1 MFQNYLFKLIQNHN
15 LEDEL
20 FEIYP
25 PDEES
30 EERRK
35 EIFREFIR
43 KLEDTEKTPEEKVA
57 KLIYLYS
64 QAKELR
70 ENFKEEFPEY
80 LSGLSVISDV
90 IIEEINKKFLDD
102 LDFGFGEKIL
112 KNIGIKVETVEE
124 NIDLNEVKEI
134 LKRYDITKPI
144 YKIFVNYP
152 YDLKEIFNTLLSAED
167 RIEAIDYLIENKHY
181 KALKIIKEKI
191 DLDEL
196 PLKKRIVF
204 YALDDN
210 LDKFYEK
217 YKNEILKDE
226 ELQKEFVKRYL
237 EFAKEKFEALLETGK
252 FEFAY
257 EILEQL
263 DIKSDIDP
271 IELAKNLKDK
281 LSKKL
286 YGQDHVIE
294 KIADVVKNKLIFD
307 ENSPRYVFTFLGPSA
322 TGKTYTAKLLQ
333 EVFKDYVFK
342 QFNMSA
348 YEREDSGL
356 SLIGSSF
363 RFNHSAPGE
372 LTDFVLNHPKSIIV
386 FDEIDKCHPQIQKQL
401 LTIFSEGYLED
412 KYGWCKKYKLKNNYE
427 EISLIFDDEE
437 ATDEESNE
445 NIEYVPYL
453 DEDDNYRCARSER
466 ITKVSFKDTIIV
478 FTSNAGENLYSDN
491 KFWKIVEDDLIL
503 AESMI
508 IEELKKEKRMVSG
521 HTLPVIDPAL
531 ISRMSSGEIVLF
543 KELDFESIYK
553 IAMDIFEEYNKKLL
567 LNIGI
572 KFESENLEEFLK
584 VFLLRYFPILDIRR
598 IKNKLANDIY
608 DYVSDEIMRRNL
620 TLRDFK
626 KIKLNVSQKVKD
638 EFKEFDELDIKEY
651 FFKRNL
657 TADLKVSYKFEKDVI
672 YFTIEDCEL
681 KKFTSIRDVKEDLLF
696 DIPDIKFDDI
706 VGHNLVKDKL
716 KEIVSFLKNA
726 KKLKKFGVKMP
737 KGMLLYGPPG
747 TGKTMLAK
755 ALAAEAELPFFATNG
770 SDIKGYYINEK
781 GERKLLMDRI
791 FNKAKKYAPSIV
803 FIDEIDALGN
813 RTQNHYE
820 ADVINKFLTHLSGF
834 EDDNFVFV
842 IAATNYKEKIDP
854 AILRSGRIDMHIKID
869 RLDKEAREFFIKK
882 IIKEL
887 ESDIEKFNIEKLT
900 IMTFGMSGADFEKLK
915 TEAGMYLVTHNQKL
929 DEKILVKF
937 INEIKY
943 GKEIEVEEELMKET
957 AYHEAGHAIAMKLL
971 LPQIQIEQATIVARE
986 NTLGF
991 VSFNFENIIGNMTKE
1006 DIYNR
1011 IKVALAGRIAQKKK
1025 FKTIDTGATNDIEQ
1039 ATQLAKVYVSKFGF
1053 DEKVGNVNL
1062 EILGSPIVVDEEVKN
1077 RVIEIIKKATQE
1089 TEEFVEKNWN
1099 KIEIL
1104 ANELLKKEIVTN
1116 KEIEEIVKNN

>member
-1 MFQNYLFKLIQNHN
+1 MFQNYLFRLIKNHN

-20 FEIYP
+20 FEIFP

-30 EERRK
+30 EEKRR
-35 EIFREFIR
+35 EIFREFIQ
-43 KLEDTEKTPEEKVA
+43 KLENTEKTPEEKVA

-64 QAKELR
+64 QAKELK
-70 ENFKEEFPEY
+70 ENFKDEFPEY
-80 LSGLSVISDV
+80 LSGLNVLSSVIID
-90 IIEEINKKFLDD
+90 EINNKFLDD
-102 LDFGFGEKIL
+102 LDFGFDEEIL
-112 KNIGIKVETVEE
+112 KNVGLEFEEKEKV
-124 NIDLNEVKEI
+124 NLNKVKEI
-134 LKRYDITKPI
+134 LEKKYGVNEPI
-144 YKIFVNYP
+144 YKIFINYP
-152 YDLKEIFNTLLSAED
+152 YDLDKVFDVILSKED
-167 RIEAIDYLIENKHY
+167 KRKVIEYFIEKKDYQ
-181 KALKIIKEKI
+181 ALQIIKKHLV
-191 DLDEL
+191 LDEM
-196 PLKKRIVF
+196 PLKEMMVF
-204 YALDDN
+204 YALEDN

-217 YKNEILKDE
+217 YESEILKDE
-226 ELQKEFVKRYL
+226 ELQMEFVKRYL
-237 EFAKEKFEALLETGK
+237 EFAKEKFEFLLRFGK

-257 EILEQL
+257 NILEKL
-263 DIKSDIDP
+263 DIKSDMDP
-271 IELAKNLKDK
+271 IDLARKIKDR

-286 YGQDHVIE
+286 YGQEHVIE
-294 KIADVVKNKLIFD
+294 KIADAVKNKLIFE
-307 ENSPRYVFTFLGPSA
+307 ENSPRYVFTFIGPPA

-333 EVFKDYVFK
+333 EVFKDYAFR
-342 QFNMSA
+342 QFDMSL

-356 SLIGSSF
+356 TLFGSDF
-363 RFNHSAPGE
+363 KFNGSAPGE
-372 LTDFVLNHPKSIIV
+372 LTEFVLNNPKSIIV

-412 KYGWCKKYKLKNNYE
+412 KYGWCKNKPRDE
-427 EISLIFDDEE
+427 QISLLFNDEE
-437 ATDEESNE
+437 FDENS
-445 NIEYVPYL
+445 EYIPYL
-453 DEDDNYRCARSER
+453 DKDENPRCSKRER
-466 ITKVSFKDTIIV
+466 ITKVSFRDTIIV
-478 FTSNAGENLYSDN
+478 FTSNAGENLYSDD
-491 KFWKIVEDDLIL
+491 KFWKMVKDDLIL

-508 IEELKKEKRMVSG
+508 IDELKKEKRIVG
-521 HTLPVIDPAL
+521 GREFPIIDTTLL
-531 ISRMSSGEIVLF
+531 SRISSGEIVLF
-543 KELDFESIYK
+543 KELDFKSIYK
-553 IAMDIFEEYNKKLL
+553 VSKDIFEEYNKKLL
-567 LNIGI
+567 LSMGI
-572 KFESENLEEFLK
+572 KFDSKNLEEFLRI
-584 VFLLRYFPILDIRR
+584 FLLRYFPVLDIRR

-608 DYVSDEIMRRNL
+608 DYISDEIMRRNFS
-620 TLRDFK
+620 LRDFK
-626 KIKLNVSQKVKD
+626 KIKLQVSKKAKDKFKQLDNVDV
-638 EFKEFDELDIKEY
+638 KEY

-657 TADLKVSYKFEKDVI
+657 TADLKISYKFGKNII
-672 YFTIEDCEL
+672 YFTIEDFEL
-681 KKFTSIRDVKEDLLF
+681 NKFTNIRDVKEDLLF
-696 DIPDIKFDDI
+696 DIPDIKFNDI

-726 KKLKKFGVKMP
+726 KKLKDYNVKMP

-755 ALAAEAELPFFATNG
+755 ALAAEAELPFFATTG
-770 SDIKGYYINEK
+770 SDIKSYYVDEK

-791 FNKAKKYAPSIV
+791 FNKAKKYAPSII

-813 RTQNHYE
+813 RKENSYTSDY
-820 ADVINKFLTHLSGF
+820 INKFLTYLSGF
-834 EDDNFVFV
+834 EDEDNFVFV
-842 IAATNYKEKIDP
+842 IAATNYKERIDP
-854 AILRSGRIDMHIKID
+854 AILRSGRIDIHIKID

-887 ESDIEKFNIEKLT
+887 DADIKEFNIEKLT
-900 IMTFGMSGADFEKLK
+900 VMTFGMSGADFEKLK
-915 TEAGMYLVTHNQKL
+915 TEAGMYLVTHNKNL
-929 DEKILVKF
+929 NEKILVKF

-943 GKEIEVEEELMKET
+943 GKEIEVKEELMKET

-1025 FKTIDTGATNDIEQ
+1025 FNTIDTGATNDIEQ

-1077 RVIEIIKKATQE
+1077 RVIEIIKKATKE
-1089 TEEFVEKNWN
+1089 TEDFVEKNWN

-1116 KEIEEIVKNN
+1116 KEIEEIVNNN